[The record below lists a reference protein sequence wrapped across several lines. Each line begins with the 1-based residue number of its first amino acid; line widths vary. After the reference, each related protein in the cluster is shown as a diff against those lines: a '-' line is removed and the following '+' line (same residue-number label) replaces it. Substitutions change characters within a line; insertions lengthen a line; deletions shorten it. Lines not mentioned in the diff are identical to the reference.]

1 MAKIL
6 VVDDSAF
13 MRKILVGVLA
23 KAGYTDIAE
32 ASDGEM
38 AVASYKSQK
47 PDLVLLDV
55 VMAPKDGLYAL
66 KEIRAK
72 SSSAK
77 VIMVTAVGQE
87 AMIADAKKL
96 GCSEYVVK
104 PFKEEQV
111 IAAVKAALGKK

>member
-13 MRKILVGVLA
+13 MRKILTGILK
-23 KAGYTDIAE
+23 KAGYLDLAE

-38 AVASYKSQK
+38 AVSTYKLQK

-55 VMAPKDGLYAL
+55 VMAPKDGLFAL
-66 KEIRAK
+66 KAIRTQ

-96 GCSEYVVK
+96 GCADYVVK

-111 IAAVKAALGKK
+111 IAAVKAALGK